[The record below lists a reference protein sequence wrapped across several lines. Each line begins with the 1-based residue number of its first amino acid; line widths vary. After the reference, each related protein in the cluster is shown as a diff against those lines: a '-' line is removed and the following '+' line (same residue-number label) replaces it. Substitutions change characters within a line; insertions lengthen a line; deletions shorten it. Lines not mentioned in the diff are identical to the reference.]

1 MPIKK
6 KKIGDCLPQVAVDDI
21 APNDYNTN
29 VMPPGAYRQLVEDMR
44 ENGPSAINPILMRK
58 AGKELRKVGKRF
70 EIIDG
75 FNRWKAANELAWEK
89 IPAEIRDVSLE
100 EAKVINYRKNSERG
114 TIDPF
119 REAEL
124 FKSEIDAGRTQEE
137 VAKRYGID
145 RSQVSYRL
153 SLLKI
158 SGRAR
163 KFIDVT
169 RVTPSQLEVIAKVVR
184 SADQEL
190 LAKEVKDKGL
200 GVRKLELRAASMH
213 RLRPIR
219 EKRLKDCELKMLV
232 DMVANAYAACED
244 CKARG
249 SCPDLMAELKKY
261 RKKK

>member
-1 MPIKK
+1 M
-6 KKIGDCLPQVAVDDI
+6 PQVAVDDI

-29 VMPPGAYRQLVEDMR
+29 VMPPGAYRRLVEDMR
-44 ENGPSAINPILMRK
+44 ENGPSAIDHILLRK
-58 AGKELRKVGKRF
+58 ARKELRKVGKRF
-70 EIIDG
+70 KIIDG
-75 FNRWKAANELAWEK
+75 FNRWKAANELAWK
-89 IPAEIRDVSLE
+89 TIPVEIRDVSLE

-145 RSQVSYRL
+145 RSQISYRL

-163 KFIDVT
+163 RLIDVT
-169 RVTPSQLEVIAKVVR
+169 RVTPSQLEVIAKVAR

-190 LAKEVKDKGL
+190 LAKEVRDRRL
-200 GVRKLELRAASMH
+200 GVRKLELRAARMH
-213 RLRPIR
+213 RLRPIKV
-219 EKRLKDCELKMLV
+219 KRTKDCELKMLV
-232 DMVANAYAACED
+232 DMVANAYAECED
-244 CKARG
+244 CKTRG

-261 RKKK
+261 CKKK

>member
-1 MPIKK
+1 LPIKK
-6 KKIGDCLPQVAVDDI
+6 KEIGDFLPQVAVDDI

-29 VMPPGAYRQLVEDMR
+29 VMSPDSYRHLVEDMR
-44 ENGPSAINPILMRK
+44 ENGPSAINPILLRK

-75 FNRWKAANELAWEK
+75 FNRWKAANELAWK
-89 IPAEIRDVSLE
+89 TIPAEIREVSLG

-163 KFIDVT
+163 RFIDLT

-190 LAKEVKDKGL
+190 LAKEVRDKGL

-219 EKRLKDCELKMLV
+219 AKRLEDCKLKMLV
-232 DMVANAYAACED
+232 DMVANAYAECED
-244 CKARG
+244 CKIRG
-249 SCPDLMAELKKY
+249 PCSDIMAKLKKY